1 VGIETGSFVSPL
13 GSIRQ
18 KLVVIFMD
26 DITPGH
32 HIQSFVIG
40 QRAADHPMFKE
51 FQKIT
56 DRKFKWQDIQ
66 LRVNDAGLI
75 DLISTRDGSFGKIA
89 TGQTFRHVLENGH
102 SLFFDEFDQ
111 VFYLVD
117 PVGLC
122 IEKEYENLPITE
134 LLNSKIQY
142 LTVFGNDLS
151 KQFNIAN
158 DFEKITSDNLDEF
171 ELKNNESEQFL
182 KNTLRQFKTTHDKK
196 GKPWWKI
203 W

>member
-1 VGIETGSFVSPL
+1 
-13 GSIRQ
+13 
-18 KLVVIFMD
+18 MD
-26 DITPGH
+26 NITPGH
-32 HIQSFVIG
+32 NIQSFVIG

-75 DLISTRDGSFGKIA
+75 DLISTRDGSFGEIA
-89 TGQTFRHVLENGH
+89 TGQTFRHVIENGH
-102 SLFFDEFDQ
+102 NLLYDEFDQ

-117 PVGLC
+117 PGGLC

-142 LTVFGNDLS
+142 LTVFDIGLN
-151 KQFNIAN
+151 KQFNIDN
-158 DFEKITSDNLDEF
+158 DFEKITRDNLADF
-171 ELKNNESEQFL
+171 ELKNHESEQFL
-182 KNTLRQFKTTHDKK
+182 KNAIRQFKSTHDKQTR
-196 GKPWWKI
+196 PWWKI